1 MSFMYQTLIG
11 SMVYCLFSSVAL
23 CKEVNALLE
32 ITKGQAPMS
41 QQMIKVNKN
50 DVVHLVISSDEPGDL
65 HLHAYH
71 LSVHVDSKIKSV
83 LDFKAFATGR
93 FPFEWHSEVKPSAA
107 PKAHHKALAIIDVF
121 PN

>member
-11 SMVYCLFSSVAL
+11 SMVYCLLSSVAL
-23 CKEVNALLE
+23 GKEVNAFLDL
-32 ITKGQAPMS
+32 TKGQAPTI

-93 FPFEWHSEVKPSAA
+93 FPFEWHSDVKHPIP
-107 PKAHHKALAIIDVF
+107 PKAHHKALATIDVF
-121 PN
+121 PE